1 MPDFPFAF
9 DPYEVE
15 RLRVTGMLP
24 SLHARLQPERVSIYS
39 RRGSRTFAEVD
50 DNANRLVA
58 ALTAAGIRA
67 GDHVALLAPN
77 TPEFVEVYAGM
88 LRSGLRLTPVNW
100 HLKAEEVAYV
110 VTDSDAK
117 ALIAHADFAAAAAM
131 AGQSEAL
138 MARLAIGG
146 SIDGFDDYAAV
157 LARQS
162 AAPPQNPSHGLMM
175 LYTSGTT
182 GRPKGVFR
190 ATPEPRPAQWGPD
203 SRKQLGPGDTVLALG
218 PAYHSAPL
226 GHSIADPLAAGV
238 PIVLTE
244 KFDAEQTLAL
254 IQEHR
259 VTHVHMVSVMFQ
271 RLLALPEAVRT
282 AYDLSSLRYVI
293 HGAAPTPPEIKRA
306 MIEWWGPILHEY
318 YGASEGSSGFY
329 ITPEEWHRKP
339 GSVGRRRPDVR
350 SRVVDDQD
358 RDCAPGEIG
367 RVFFPV
373 NPSSPFSYYKDDAKT
388 QSILLDGTHFT
399 VGDMGYLDADD
410 YLFLTGR
417 TAECI
422 ISGGVNIYPQEID
435 NELAQHP
442 AVAEVCTV
450 GAPSEEWGEE
460 VRALAPGGLGD
471 A

>member
-1 MPDFPFAF
+1 VPDFPFAF